1 MRPRPAE
8 CAPGCADAA
17 SSVLRGVCDTDAMAW
32 AAALKVLI
40 KWGPVVFAAGKKA
53 LPYLK
58 DNPAAQQFV
67 STMMQQ
73 TAALPQKIS
82 TEARVKSKIAAVQ
95 VSLAEAATV
104 GVDPL
109 AYARWREELDEMSR
123 TVTLSKA
130 AARTQRR
137 ILLKRCERRLDA
149 LVAEILPQLTRRR
162 PTPPAQ
168 LPPTK
173 S

>member
-1 MRPRPAE
+1 
-8 CAPGCADAA
+8 
-17 SSVLRGVCDTDAMAW
+17 MAW

-67 STMMQQ
+67 TSMAQQ
-73 TAALPQKIS
+73 TAALPQKLS
-82 TEARVKSKIAAVQ
+82 AESRVKGKIAAVQ

-109 AYARWREELDEMSR
+109 AYARWREDLDEMSR
-123 TVTLSKA
+123 TVTLARA
-130 AARTQRR
+130 ASRPQRR
-137 ILLKRCERRLDA
+137 ILLRRCERRLDA

-162 PTPPAQ
+162 PAPPAQ
-168 LPPTK
+168 LPP
-173 S
+173 SVS

>member
-1 MRPRPAE
+1 M
-8 CAPGCADAA
+8 
-17 SSVLRGVCDTDAMAW
+17 LMAW

-67 STMMQQ
+67 TSMVQQ
-73 TAALPQKIS
+73 TAALPQKLS
-82 TEARVKSKIAAVQ
+82 TEARVKSKIGAVQ

-130 AARTQRR
+130 ANRPQRR

-149 LVAEILPQLTRRR
+149 LVAEILPQLTRRK
-162 PTPPAQ
+162 PPPPAS
-168 LPPTK
+168 LPP
-173 S
+173 SAS

>member
-1 MRPRPAE
+1 
-8 CAPGCADAA
+8 
-17 SSVLRGVCDTDAMAW
+17 MAW
-32 AAALKVLI
+32 GAALKVLI

-67 STMMQQ
+67 ASMAQQ
-73 TAALPQKIS
+73 TAALPAKLS
-82 TEARVKSKIAAVQ
+82 TEARVKRKIAAVQ
-95 VSLAEAATV
+95 ISLAEAATI

-123 TVTLSKA
+123 TLTLSKA
-130 AARTQRR
+130 AGRAQRR
-137 ILLKRCERRLDA
+137 ILQKRCERRLDS

-162 PTPPAQ
+162 PAPPVQ
-168 LPPTK
+168 LPP
-173 S
+173 SAS

>member
-1 MRPRPAE
+1 M
-8 CAPGCADAA
+8 
-17 SSVLRGVCDTDAMAW
+17 LMAW

-67 STMMQQ
+67 TSMVQQ
-73 TAALPQKIS
+73 TATLPQKLS
-82 TEARVKSKIAAVQ
+82 TEARVKRKISAVQ

-130 AARTQRR
+130 ASRPQRR
-137 ILLKRCERRLDA
+137 LLLKRCERRLDA
-149 LVAEILPQLTRRR
+149 LVAEILPQLTRRKSPP
-162 PTPPAQ
+162 PTQ
-168 LPPTK
+168 LPP
-173 S
+173 SAS

>member
-1 MRPRPAE
+1 
-8 CAPGCADAA
+8 
-17 SSVLRGVCDTDAMAW
+17 MAW

-40 KWGPVVFAAGKKA
+40 KWGPVVFAAGRKA

-58 DNPAAQQFV
+58 ENPAAQQFV
-67 STMMQQ
+67 ASMAQQ
-73 TAALPQKIS
+73 TAALPQKLS
-82 TEARVKSKIAAVQ
+82 AESRVKSKIAAVQ
-95 VSLAEAATV
+95 ISLAEAAAV

-109 AYARWREELDEMSR
+109 AYARWREELDQMSR

-130 AARTQRR
+130 AGRAQRR
-137 ILLKRCERRLDA
+137 ILLKRCERRLDS

-162 PTPPAQ
+162 PPPPVQ
-168 LPPTK
+168 LPPPA

>member
-1 MRPRPAE
+1 
-8 CAPGCADAA
+8 
-17 SSVLRGVCDTDAMAW
+17 MAW

-40 KWGPVVFAAGKKA
+40 KWGPVVFAAGRKA

-58 DNPAAQQFV
+58 ENPAAQQFV
-67 STMMQQ
+67 ATMVQQ
-73 TAALPQKIS
+73 TAALPQKLS
-82 TEARVKSKIAAVQ
+82 AESRVKSKIAAVQ
-95 VSLAEAATV
+95 ISLAEAAAV

-109 AYARWREELDEMSR
+109 AYARWREELDQMSR

-130 AARTQRR
+130 AGRAQRR

-162 PTPPAQ
+162 PPPPVQ
-168 LPPTK
+168 LPP
-173 S
+173 SAS

>member
-1 MRPRPAE
+1 
-8 CAPGCADAA
+8 
-17 SSVLRGVCDTDAMAW
+17 MAW

-40 KWGPVVFAAGKKA
+40 KWGPVVFAAGRKA

-67 STMMQQ
+67 ASMAQQ
-73 TAALPQKIS
+73 TAALPQKLS
-82 TEARVKSKIAAVQ
+82 TEARVKSKISAVQ
-95 VSLAEAATV
+95 VSLAEAAAI

-130 AARTQRR
+130 AGRAQRR

-149 LVAEILPQLTRRR
+149 LVAEILPQLTRRK
-162 PTPPAQ
+162 PPPPVQ
-168 LPPTK
+168 LPPPA

>member
-1 MRPRPAE
+1 
-8 CAPGCADAA
+8 
-17 SSVLRGVCDTDAMAW
+17 MAW

-40 KWGPVVFAAGKKA
+40 KWGPIVFAAGKKA

-67 STMMQQ
+67 TSMVQQ
-73 TAALPQKIS
+73 TAALPQKLS
-82 TEARVKSKIAAVQ
+82 TEARVKSKISAVQ

-130 AARTQRR
+130 ASRPQRR
-137 ILLKRCERRLDA
+137 ILLKRCERRLDS
-149 LVAEILPQLTRRR
+149 LVAEILPQLTRRK
-162 PTPPAQ
+162 PPPSAQ
-168 LPPTK
+168 LPP
-173 S
+173 SAS

>member
-1 MRPRPAE
+1 
-8 CAPGCADAA
+8 
-17 SSVLRGVCDTDAMAW
+17 MAW

-40 KWGPVVFAAGKKA
+40 KWGPIVFAAGRKA

-67 STMMQQ
+67 TSMVQQ
-73 TAALPQKIS
+73 TTALPQKLS
-82 TEARVKSKIAAVQ
+82 TEARVKAKISAVQ
-95 VSLAEAATV
+95 VSLAEAAAL

-130 AARTQRR
+130 AGRTQRR

-149 LVAEILPQLTRRR
+149 LVAEILPQLTRRK
-162 PTPPAQ
+162 PPPPVQ
-168 LPPTK
+168 LPPPAT
-173 S
+173 

>member
-1 MRPRPAE
+1 M
-8 CAPGCADAA
+8 
-17 SSVLRGVCDTDAMAW
+17 LMAW

-67 STMMQQ
+67 TSMAQQ
-73 TAALPQKIS
+73 TAALPQKLS
-82 TEARVKSKIAAVQ
+82 AEARVKSKIGAVQ

-123 TVTLSKA
+123 TVTLSRA
-130 AARTQRR
+130 AGRAQRR

-149 LVAEILPQLTRRR
+149 LVAEILPQLTRRK
-162 PTPPAQ
+162 PPPPME
-168 LPPTK
+168 LPP
-173 S
+173 SASR

>member
-1 MRPRPAE
+1 M
-8 CAPGCADAA
+8 
-17 SSVLRGVCDTDAMAW
+17 VMW
-32 AAALKVLI
+32 AAALKVLV

-67 STMMQQ
+67 ASMAEQ
-73 TAALPQKIS
+73 TAALPAKLS
-82 TEARVKSKIAAVQ
+82 TEARVKRKISAVQ

-123 TVTLSKA
+123 TVVLARA
-130 AARTQRR
+130 AGRPQRR
-137 ILLKRCERRLDA
+137 LLLKRCERRLDA

-162 PTPPAQ
+162 PQPPPQ
-168 LPPTK
+168 LPPTA